1 MRLPSEC
8 GVRIIK
14 TNYNFHGPYP
24 KRIPSD
30 ITSYTQ
36 SGIEHPDDPLCVQHL
51 KHLTKL
57 GIDIDEVSTGYL
69 GNIGCLLL
77 WLYKR
82 TPTLF
87 EISGSII
94 HRMPTSSTR
103 TCINL
108 PFSTTEKHHVTSV
121 TSNLMCTT

>member
-14 TNYNFHGPYP
+14 RNYNFYGPYP
-24 KRIPSD
+24 KPIPSD
-30 ITSYTQ
+30 MTSYTQ
-36 SGIEHPDDPLCVQHL
+36 SSIEHPGDPLCIQHL

-69 GNIGCLLL
+69 GNIGCLLM

-87 EISGSII
+87 EISGSVI
-94 HRMPTSSTR
+94 HRMQRQHTDLHQLTV
-103 TCINL
+103 L
-108 PFSTTEKHHVTSV
+108 HHPKALCDVRDV
-121 TSNLMCTT
+121 NLMYRT

>member
-14 TNYNFHGPYP
+14 TNYNP
-24 KRIPSD
+24 IPSLYLQ
-30 ITSYTQ
+30 ISQSNNTQ
-36 SGIEHPDDPLCVQHL
+36 SGIEHPDDPLYVRHL

-69 GNIGCLLL
+69 GNIGCLLM

-82 TPTLF
+82 TPTSSLF
-87 EISGSII
+87 EISGSVI
-94 HRMPTSSTR
+94 HRMPTASIR
-103 TCINL
+103 ICISL
-108 PFSTTEKHHVTSV
+108 PFSTTQKHYVIIV
-121 TSNLMCTT
+121 D